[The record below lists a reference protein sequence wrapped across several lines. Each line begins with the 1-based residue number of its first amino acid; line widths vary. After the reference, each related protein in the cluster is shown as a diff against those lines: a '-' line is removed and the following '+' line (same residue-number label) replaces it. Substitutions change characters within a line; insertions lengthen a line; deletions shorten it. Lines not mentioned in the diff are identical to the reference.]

1 MNPSVRHNIWLKP
14 VNNPNNYMRKKIQL
28 VPSGISFIDEAW
40 GGFYRGG
47 TYLLVGPRKSGR
59 TLLGL
64 QFTKEC
70 VEQQEVCLYF
80 TSMRPKDLMI
90 NASSIDF
97 DLQSCMSENK
107 VVVVRVNSPV
117 DSNSDSE
124 SDEYLSEYLRDI
136 VPVVEQY
143 QPAKLVF
150 DEMTPFIGFNNIEKL
165 KEAFIRTCEEIE
177 EYGITSLFVIGEPAT
192 PSAGKI
198 VQSLSENSTGTI
210 HLQKNE
216 NNEESFFTEGTIT
229 ITPNVGHTE
238 GQFKTDFHIEPN
250 KGFVTAK
257 EPLQHPSVEIG
268 IPERKDESHYKSLS
282 EIETRIDDFSF
293 TNYYDYDDFYL
304 ILNNQIAFY
313 KSTGQPFVIV
323 SFMLD
328 ETAMNQGLLTLAQL
342 KNAVRLSTNK
352 KDKICVIDNR
362 VVVLITKE
370 DQKNVNNLI
379 SRIKENLPGT
389 DRDYLS
395 KVSQYISV
403 FTLQVDDSVN
413 NADDLLKQTST
424 TKVVS

>member
-40 GGFYRGG
+40 GGLYRGG

-59 TLLGL
+59 TLIGL

-70 VEQQEVCLYF
+70 VKQEETCIYF

-107 VVVVRVNSPV
+107 VVVVRVNLPV
-117 DSNSDSE
+117 DTNSDAE
-124 SDEYLSEYLRDI
+124 PDDYLTEYLRDI

-150 DEMTPFIGFNNIEKL
+150 DEMTPFIGFNNIGKL

-177 EYGITSLFVIGEPAT
+177 EFGITSLFIVGEPAT

-198 VQSLSENSTGTI
+198 VHSLSENSTGTI
-210 HLQKNE
+210 HLQKNK
-216 NNEESFFTEGTIT
+216 NEENFFTEGTIT
-229 ITPNVGHTE
+229 IIPNVGHTE

-250 KGFVTAK
+250 KGFVTGS
-257 EPLQHPSVEIG
+257 EPSQQSQEQAS
-268 IPERKDESHYKSLS
+268 IPETKDESPYKSLL
-282 EIETRIDDFSF
+282 EIETKTDDFSF
-293 TNYYDYDDFYL
+293 TNFYNYDDFYL
-304 ILNNQIAFY
+304 LLNNQIAFY
-313 KSTGQPFVIV
+313 KSTKQPFVIA
-323 SFMLD
+323 SFMLE
-328 ETAMNQGLLTLAQL
+328 ETAITEGLLTLIQL

-362 VVVLITKE
+362 VIVLITKE

-379 SRIKENLPGT
+379 ARVKENLPNTGHE
-389 DRDYLS
+389 YLN
-395 KVSQYISV
+395 KIAKYISV
-403 FTLQVDDSVN
+403 FTLQVNDSIT
-413 NADDLLKQTST
+413 NADDLLKQTSS
-424 TKVVS
+424 KVVS

>member
-1 MNPSVRHNIWLKP
+1 M
-14 VNNPNNYMRKKIQL
+14 
-28 VPSGISFIDEAW
+28 VPSGISFIDETW

-47 TYLLVGPRKSGR
+47 TYLLVGSRKSGR

-90 NASSIDF
+90 NASAIDF

-117 DSNSDSE
+117 DANSETE

-177 EYGITSLFVIGEPAT
+177 EYGITSLFIIGEPAT

-198 VQSLSENSTGTI
+198 VHSLSENSTGTI

-216 NNEESFFTEGTIT
+216 NSEDSFYTEGTIT

-250 KGFVTAK
+250 KGFVTAT
-257 EPLQHPSVEIG
+257 ESLQHPSEQMN
-268 IPERKDESHYKSLS
+268 IPETKEESQYKSLS
-282 EIETRIDDFSF
+282 EIETKTEDFSF
-293 TNYYDYDDFYL
+293 TNFYNYDDFYL

-313 KSTGQPFVIV
+313 KSTGQPFVLA
-323 SFMLD
+323 SFKLE
-328 ETAMNQGLLTLAQL
+328 ETAINQGLLTLTQL
-342 KNAVRLSTNK
+342 RNAARLSTNK
-352 KDKICVIDNR
+352 KDKICIIENR

-379 SRIKENLPGT
+379 ARIKENLPNT
-389 DRDYLS
+389 DREYLS

-403 FTLQVDDSVN
+403 YTQQVNNFIN
-413 NADDLLKQTST
+413 NADDLLKQTSA
-424 TKVVS
+424 KVVS

>member
-59 TLLGL
+59 TLIGL

-107 VVVVRVNSPV
+107 VVVVRVNSPENI
-117 DSNSDSE
+117 NSDSE
-124 SDEYLSEYLRDI
+124 SDDYLSEYLRDI

-165 KEAFIRTCEEIE
+165 KDAFIRTCEEIE
-177 EYGITSLFVIGEPAT
+177 EYGITSLFIIGEPAT

-198 VQSLSENSTGTI
+198 VHSLSENSTGTI
-210 HLQKNE
+210 HLQKIE
-216 NNEESFFTEGTIT
+216 NNEGNFFTEGTIT

-238 GQFKTDFHIEPN
+238 GQFKTDFHLAPN
-250 KGFVTAK
+250 KGFVA
-257 EPLQHPSVEIG
+257 EPKSSQPAVQET
-268 IPERKDESHYKSLS
+268 IPETKDEKLYKSLS
-282 EIETRIDDFSF
+282 EIETKTEDFSF
-293 TNYYDYDDFYL
+293 TNYYNYDDFYL
-304 ILNNQIAFY
+304 ILNNQIALY
-313 KSTGQPFVIV
+313 KSTGQPFVV
-323 SFMLD
+323 ASFMLD
-328 ETAMNQGLLTLAQL
+328 ELAMNQGLLTLAQL

-352 KDKICVIDNR
+352 KDKICAIDNR
-362 VVVLITKE
+362 IVVLITKE

-379 SRIKENLPGT
+379 ARIKESLPNT
-389 DRDYLS
+389 DREYLS
-395 KVSQYISV
+395 KVSQFISV
-403 FTLQVDDSVN
+403 YTIQVNDSVN
-413 NADDLLKQTST
+413 SADDLLKQTSA
-424 TKVVS
+424 KVVS